1 MNGSGV
7 GEAFIRAKLWRT
19 KATIE
24 TSSYFSLTRML
35 GKTIFLTGCRDRNR
49 GARGRAL
56 VTERPRWQADK
67 ECTATL

>member
-1 MNGSGV
+1 
-7 GEAFIRAKLWRT
+7 
-19 KATIE
+19 
-24 TSSYFSLTRML
+24 ML